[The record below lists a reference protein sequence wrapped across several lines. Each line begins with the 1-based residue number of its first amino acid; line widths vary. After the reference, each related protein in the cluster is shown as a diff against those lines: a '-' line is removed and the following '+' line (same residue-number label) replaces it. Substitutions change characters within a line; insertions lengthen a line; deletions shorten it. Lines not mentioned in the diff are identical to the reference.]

1 MLLGSS
7 WWALVRRW
15 HRRDYPGRSGFFRE
29 VSWEWCPESA
39 SYEKQICVMCPLV
52 NWNSFLFELTVQCW
66 QCPPPVRWCRPWAC
80 TRRALA
86 VCHLDSMLCRARIGI
101 LEYFEKKTCG
111 RVHKDSSILQCPVN
125 ISHHWPNVPEEK
137 DFRICF
143 LSILDL
149 EHQPTCCHRGC
160 FPFFWIW
167 HIPSLRP
174 PSAPR
179 SPVISMKF
187 IVLPWFCACLKLVC
201 LKFEFSKVFKIS
213 LAPHWWSRSCHGA
226 CRSSQGQSGQ
236 IHLKT

>member
-15 HRRDYPGRSGFFRE
+15 HRRDFQGRSGFFRE

-52 NWNSFLFELTVQCW
+52 DWNSFLFELTVQCW

-111 RVHKDSSILQCPVN
+111 RVHKDSSIFQRSMNVC
-125 ISHHWPNVPEEK
+125 HHRADVSKEEEEVQK
-137 DFRICF
+137 GKWEF
-143 LSILDL
+143 
-149 EHQPTCCHRGC
+149 
-160 FPFFWIW
+160 
-167 HIPSLRP
+167 
-174 PSAPR
+174 
-179 SPVISMKF
+179 
-187 IVLPWFCACLKLVC
+187 CLKRGRWTQKHSHCFNKPNSIFYCSSKRTIEVM
-201 LKFEFSKVFKIS
+201 LKIEDDTN
-213 LAPHWWSRSCHGA
+213 LLP
-226 CRSSQGQSGQ
+226 
-236 IHLKT
+236 